1 MEDTTLAFF
10 SAHPV
15 FSRREFQV
23 SRGTSEDSSND
34 LLTYYVRKD
43 RLKLYAPGVF
53 AVIPPHIGP
62 RHVPDRYLVAAKV
75 RDTAIIAYHSA
86 LELHALAYSE
96 GAETQLISDQRPG
109 ALETEVG
116 RIRFVRSSDMPT
128 DEEIEVMD
136 REGLEVRTTTLERTI
151 VDCFER
157 PDLAG
162 GLEEIAHA
170 LSAVTYVD
178 PDAIVAMVERR
189 QNRTLAGVV
198 GWWLDSRSEDL
209 MVREDV
215 LLRLESLA
223 PRSSPRV
230 YAGAERG
237 APSVHARRW
246 GVWLP
251 AELATPRFEDLSS
264 GMEM

>member
-1 MEDTTLAFF
+1 MEDTTQAFF

-15 FSRREFQV
+15 FSRREFQQA
-23 SRGTSEDSSND
+23 RGTSEASADD
-34 LLTYYVRKD
+34 LLTYYVRKN
-43 RLKLYAPGVF
+43 RLKLHAPGVF

-62 RHVPDRYLVAAKV
+62 SHVPDRYLVASKV
-75 RDTAIIAYHSA
+75 RDSAVLAYHTA

-96 GAETQLISDQRPG
+96 GAETQLISEQRPG
-109 ALETEVG
+109 ALETEIG
-116 RIRFVRSSDMPT
+116 QIRFVRSSDMPT

-136 REGLEVRTTTLERTI
+136 RDGLGIRSTSLERTI
-151 VDCFER
+151 VDCFDR

-178 PDAIVAMVERR
+178 AQAIVASVERR

-198 GWWLDSRSEDL
+198 GWWLESRSEDL
-209 MVREDV
+209 MVTDD
-215 LLRLESLA
+215 LLDRLESIA
-223 PRSSPRV
+223 PRPGPRV

-237 APSVHARRW
+237 MPSVHAKRW

-251 AELATPRFEDLSS
+251 AELAAPRFEDLSS